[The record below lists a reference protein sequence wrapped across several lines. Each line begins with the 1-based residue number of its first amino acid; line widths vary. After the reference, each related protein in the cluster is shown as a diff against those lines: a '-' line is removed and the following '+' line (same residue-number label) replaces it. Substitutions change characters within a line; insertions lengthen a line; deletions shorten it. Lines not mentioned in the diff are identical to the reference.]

1 MGDWDTSS
9 TDEPLGY
16 IERNVE
22 TVMFH
27 PQYMPA
33 SLKNTIALLK
43 LETRMPI
50 GRYPTI
56 GTACLPRKLL
66 KYPRPWSIKFFL
78 QRPQSIY
85 PACDVQSLDGAAM
98 ISLMVQIKLSKGKL
112 TFRLLTFKPA
122 KLRCEW
128 QDWGRIL
135 SWIQAS
141 CVQVCQSNIY

>member
-1 MGDWDTSS
+1 MKAFYLNVSRKSNFIIRMGDWDTSS

-27 PQYMPA
+27 PQYVPA

-56 GTACLPRKLL
+56 ATACLPRKLL
-66 KYPRPWSIKFFL
+66 NRPRP
-78 QRPQSIY
+78 
-85 PACDVQSLDGAAM
+85 
-98 ISLMVQIKLSKGKL
+98 L
-112 TFRLLTFKPA
+112 TM
-122 KLRCEW
+122 
-128 QDWGRIL
+128 
-135 SWIQAS
+135 
-141 CVQVCQSNIY
+141 